1 MKRLPDSE
9 LEIMMIIWEL
19 NSKVTRADIEEKLDK
34 EKDWSPT
41 TILSLLSRL
50 QKKKFVKVDKE
61 GKNNVYSALVSEDE
75 YMNAE
80 SKTLLERMY
89 KNSVKNFMMALYS
102 EDKPSKKEIDEL
114 KEFLDELK
122 KEDS

>member
-9 LEIMMIIWEL
+9 LEIMMIIWDL
-19 NSKVTRADIEEKLDK
+19 GQPVSRTDIEGKLDK
-34 EKDWSPT
+34 EKEWSPT

-50 QKKKFVKVDKE
+50 EKKGFVKTEKD
-61 GKNNVYSALVSEDE
+61 GKANVYTPIISEDE

-89 KNSVKNFMMALYS
+89 KNSVKNFIMALYAD
-102 EDKPSKKEIDEL
+102 DKPSKKEIDEL
-114 KEFLDELK
+114 QKFLDELK
-122 KEDS
+122 EDK

>member
-19 NSKVTRADIEEKLDK
+19 GERVARTDIEEKLDK
-34 EKDWSPT
+34 EKEWSPT

-50 QKKKFVKVDKE
+50 EKKGFVKVEKE
-61 GKNNVYSALVSEDE
+61 GKSNVYSALVGEDE

-80 SKTLLERMY
+80 SKTLLEKMY
-89 KNSVKNFMMALYS
+89 KNSLKNFMMALYAD
-102 EDKPSKKEIDEL
+102 DKPSKKEIDEL
-114 KEFLDELK
+114 QEFLNDLK
-122 KEDS
+122 EEE